1 MKNAFPVH
9 KPSILG
15 GATAKCT
22 HLEFNIGLMQ
32 DTDIST
38 KTKGGAQCSKIVA
51 EEYQEKNNITSAL
64 YAIKNLYETE
74 GLAQL
79 NVSGLR
85 WILPY
90 K

>member
-51 EEYQEKNNITSAL
+51 EEY
-64 YAIKNLYETE
+64 
-74 GLAQL
+74 
-79 NVSGLR
+79 
-85 WILPY
+85 
-90 K
+90 